1 VTSRILAID
10 TTAEFGSIALG
21 GEEILLH
28 APDGFGGVIFEHI
41 ERLLQRMSLRL
52 DDLDGFA
59 AASGP
64 GSFTGVR
71 IGLAC
76 VKGLAEGTGKAAFG
90 VSNLEALARFGAGD
104 RRVPVI
110 DARRGEVYAAL
121 YGATGGAIIP
131 EMVCRF
137 PALLEQLPEQSV
149 EFISQDFG
157 PFAASVA
164 GTRFGESTVV
174 TAPRALAAV
183 VARIAEERL
192 AAGETG
198 DPAGL
203 DANYVRRSDAEL
215 LFKPW

>member
-1 VTSRILAID
+1 MSSRILAVD

-28 APDGFGGVIFEHI
+28 APDGFGGVIFEHM
-41 ERLLQRMSLRL
+41 ERLLQRVNLRL

-76 VKGLAEGTGKAAFG
+76 VKGLAEATGKAAFG
-90 VSNLEALARFGAGD
+90 VSNLAALARFGSTEC
-104 RRVPVI
+104 RVPLI
-110 DARRGEVYAAL
+110 DARRGEVYAAV
-121 YGATGGAIIP
+121 YDPSGSAIVP
-131 EMVCRF
+131 ERVCPF
-137 PALLEQLPEQSV
+137 PALLKLLPEERV

-157 PFAASVA
+157 PFAASLV
-164 GTRFGESTVV
+164 GTRFAECPVV
-174 TAPRALAAV
+174 TAPRAIATM

-192 AAGETG
+192 AAGERG
-198 DPAGL
+198 DPVGL